1 MIDLTKDAVH
11 NDMNDSNE
19 EKHRGIKLN
28 LQLFAEE
35 PPAAEPPAAE
45 PPASEP
51 PATEPP
57 APPAPGTIAG
67 GQPKEPDKEPAK
79 EPDKE
84 PPAQVAPEK
93 YDFTESLKGMALD
106 EEEANAFSEL
116 AREMNLT
123 NEQANKMASY
133 GFDFASKVLGAVEA
147 QRNTEIAGWGEAAK
161 QTLGA
166 DFDKTVQLCGVGVE
180 AMEKTLPGIRE
191 ALNITGA
198 GNRVEII
205 QAFAELGK
213 YLQQDPGKGVDGQ
226 HMGADKS
233 DPASRYP
240 NTQWDRYKS

>member
-11 NDMNDSNE
+11 NDMNDSND

-28 LQLFAEE
+28 LQLFAED
-35 PPAAEPPAAE
+35 PPADPPQADPPAD
-45 PPASEP
+45 PPQAD
-51 PATEPP
+51 PP
-57 APPAPGTIAG
+57 APAPAPGTIAG
-67 GQPKEPDKEPAK
+67 GTPKEPDKEPNK

-93 YDFTESLKGMALD
+93 YDFAEALKGMELD

-123 NEQANKMASY
+123 NEQANKMATY

-147 QRNTEIAGWGEAAK
+147 QRNAEIEGWGAAAK

-166 DFDKTVQLCGVGVE
+166 DFDKTVQLCGAGVE
-180 AMEKTLPGIRE
+180 ALEKTMPGIRE
-191 ALNITGA
+191 ALNLTGA

-213 YLQQDPGKGVDGQ
+213 YLQQDPGKGTDGQ

-240 NTQWDRYKS
+240 NTQWDKYKS

>member
-1 MIDLTKDAVH
+1 MTDLTNGAVH
-11 NDMNDSNE
+11 NDMNDSND

-28 LQLFAEE
+28 LQLFAEGD
-35 PPAAEPPAAE
+35 PPADPPQDPPAD
-45 PPASEP
+45 
-51 PATEPP
+51 PP
-57 APPAPGTIAG
+57 APNPAPGTIAG
-67 GQPKEPDKEPAK
+67 GKPAEPGKEPDKEPGK
-79 EPDKE
+79 EGE
-84 PPAQVAPEK
+84 PPAGAPEK

-133 GFDFASKVLGAVEA
+133 GFDFASKVLGAMEA
-147 QRNTEIAGWGEAAK
+147 QRNAEIEGWGAAAK
-161 QTLGA
+161 QALGA

-180 AMEKTLPGIRE
+180 ALEKTMPGIRE

-213 YLQQDPGKGVDGQ
+213 YLQQDPGKDANGGPAPKDNN
-226 HMGADKS
+226 

-240 NTQWDRYKS
+240 NTDFNRYKS